1 MPSIR
6 TVANNLARMKKDHK
20 KERAFKGS
28 KPSISTFYNQ
38 RSDLHKFEKSSVEI
52 ELHGIVGTE
61 EKREGVSGF
70 LRSASPVFGQGG
82 ANRFT
87 NKWGRLS
94 YNTIPHHQ
102 QVAIP
107 YNTLLPG
114 SRISGALRIISQH
127 NPPLDHN

>member
-1 MPSIR
+1 MR

-38 RSDLHKFEKSSVEI
+38 CSDLHKSSVEI
-52 ELHGIVGTE
+52 ELRSIVGTE
-61 EKREGVSGF
+61 EKRERVSGF

-107 YNTLLPG
+107 C
-114 SRISGALRIISQH
+114 
-127 NPPLDHN
+127 